1 MRNRI
6 EIPYI
11 PWRTVTTTPDRFWL
25 PGGAL
30 TYEGSGAGSA
40 YTSYVPG
47 YSLPDGIASYARGV
61 MPMPPNW
68 GGRRI
73 RALIAWRPAN
83 GSAGNVSFS
92 VALRRI
98 YDGGTISGSTYVDTA
113 TAIIDASSGNTDVTV
128 VTEIATDDWDIAG
141 TAPMNIN
148 RNELVSFALNRRG
161 DVGAEDTY
169 AYTIY
174 LIAIELIAD

>member
-1 MRNRI
+1 MKNRI
-6 EIPYI
+6 DIPYI

-68 GGRRI
+68 GGRRM
-73 RALIAWRPAN
+73 RALVAWRPAN
-83 GSAGNVSFS
+83 GSAGNVRFDC
-92 VALRRI
+92 ALRRI
-98 YDGGTISGSTYVDTA
+98 YDGGTISATIFDSVTA
-113 TAIIDASSGNTDVTV
+113 KVDASSGNTDVTV
-128 VTEIATDDWDIAG
+128 VTEFGESDWDGAG
-141 TAPMNIN
+141 TAPTDIVK
-148 RNELVSFALNRRG
+148 NEFVSFALSRRG
-161 DVGAEDTY
+161 DVGATDTY

-174 LIAIELIAD
+174 LIAVELELV